1 MVRSKKELERLT
13 IKDESIENDSAICLK
28 DISFGYEENTLN
40 VKNISFDIKKGESVA
55 FIGHNGSGKSTIA
68 KLIDGIL
75 VQKQGDIF
83 IFGVKMTDD
92 NALILR
98 KDIGL
103 VFQNPDAQFIGA
115 TVKDDIAF
123 GLENNCIEPE
133 KMNDI
138 ILDCATK
145 VGMEDYL
152 ESEPTS
158 LSGGQKQRVA
168 IAGAIARNP
177 KILILDEAGA
187 MLDPKG
193 KRQIRE
199 IIKQRKKE
207 NPDLTIINITHEID
221 DAYDSDRVIVLNHGE
236 IVFDGKPSVA
246 FTDDEL
252 LNKVNLDIP
261 FAHKLAKELNN
272 LGYKVPSINND
283 EELYNYLCQSK

>member
-1 MVRSKKELERLT
+1 MELTKRSPE
-13 IKDESIENDSAICLK
+13 IPGDSAIYLK
-28 DISFGYEENTLN
+28 SLSFGYEEGKLNIKDITL
-40 VKNISFDIKKGESVA
+40 DIKKGQSIA
-55 FIGHNGSGKSTIA
+55 FIGHNGSGKSTMA

-75 VQKQGDIF
+75 VQNKGDIYV
-83 IFGVKMTDD
+83 FGVKMTDD
-92 NALILR
+92 NALIIR

-103 VFQNPDAQFIGA
+103 VFQNPDSQFIGA
-115 TVKDDIAF
+115 TVRDDIAF
-123 GLENNCIEPE
+123 GLENGCVPTA

-145 VGMEDYL
+145 VGMQDYL
-152 ESEPTS
+152 DAEPS
-158 LSGGQKQRVA
+158 HLSGGQKQRVA

-221 DAYDSDRVIVLNHGE
+221 EAYDSDRVLVMNEGCLVMDDVPE
-236 IVFDGKPSVA
+236 KVFSQ
-246 FTDDEL
+246 DEL
-252 LNKVNLDIP
+252 LKKIHLDIP
-261 FAHKLAKELNN
+261 FAHKLAKHLSDDGLD
-272 LGYKVPSINND
+272 LGLIRND
-283 EELYNYLCQSK
+283 EELLEKLCQLL

>member
-1 MVRSKKELERLT
+1 MKRSKKREIELTPIDPKIL
-13 IKDESIENDSAICLK
+13 SDSAIYLENL
-28 DISFGYEENTLN
+28 SFGYEPKKLN
-40 VKNISFDIKKGESVA
+40 IKKVNVDIKKGQSIA
-55 FIGHNGSGKSTIA
+55 FIGHNGSGKSTLA

-75 VQKQGDIF
+75 VQNRGDIY

-103 VFQNPDAQFIGA
+103 VFQNPDSQFIGA
-115 TVKDDIAF
+115 TVRDDIAF
-123 GLENNCIEPE
+123 GLENACVDPS

-145 VGMEDYL
+145 VGMQDYL
-152 ESEPTS
+152 DAEPS
-158 LSGGQKQRVA
+158 HLSGGQKQRVA

-193 KRQIRE
+193 KRQIRN
-199 IIKQRKKE
+199 IIKERKRE

-221 DAYDSDRVIVLNHGE
+221 DAYDSDRVLVMNGGQLILDDKPEV
-236 IVFDGKPSVA
+236 VFDN
-246 FTDDEL
+246 DEL
-252 LNKVNLDIP
+252 LRQIHLDIP
-261 FAHKLAKELNN
+261 FAHKLAKDLKDEGLD
-272 LGYKVPSINND
+272 LGPIKTD
-283 EELYNYLCQSK
+283 EELYKKLCQ